1 MARARGGVP
10 ERPKGTGCK
19 PVGSAYGG
27 SNPPAPTLSSM
38 VDELRALVRSERD
51 DADESERLRRLDADV
66 ALIRERA
73 ETTERYFALERV
85 ESERLVAAEAEAR
98 EDVERRSAEL
108 AEAENELAGAE
119 SDEERVL
126 AEQRVTRARDHVQVA
141 ARSAERAAESRAAFD
156 LEGTKLRNELPEV
169 EARAA
174 SLANEIPGADPPG
187 PDGLVEWASRTHAAI
202 FVAMGQVDVR
212 RERAI
217 REANELATSLLG
229 EPTYGST
236 PEQALARV
244 ERYWT
249 SSPGQ
254 VSDNK

>member
-38 VDELRALVRSERD
+38 VDELRALVRGERE
-51 DADESERLRRLDADV
+51 DADESERLRRLDDDV
-66 ALIRERA
+66 ALVRQRA
-73 ETTERYFALERV
+73 EATERFFALERV
-85 ESERLVAAEAEAR
+85 EADRLSAAEAEAR
-98 EDVERRSAEL
+98 EQAERRSADL
-108 AEAENELAGAE
+108 AEAENELAQAGDD
-119 SDEERVL
+119 DERAL
-126 AEQRVTRARDHVQVA
+126 AEQRVTRARDHVEVA
-141 ARSAERAAESRAAFD
+141 AHAAERAAEARAAFD
-156 LEGTKLRNELPEV
+156 LEGTRLRRELPEL

-174 SLANEIPGADPPG
+174 SLTAEIPGADPPG
-187 PDGLVEWASRTHAAI
+187 ADGLVEWAARAHAAI
-202 FVAMGQVDVR
+202 FVAQGQVDVR
-212 RERAI
+212 RERTI

-254 VSDNK
+254 VSDKR